1 MKKVVII
8 AAALFAFGFSNA
20 QDAKSIDKQVQFGV
34 KAGLNVSMLNG
45 GDLSVNQNSNTKSKV
60 GFHIGGLAEI
70 KLNPKFSLQPE
81 LLYSQEGGNNTYS
94 TDYSG
99 TPYNFDQDITLSKIN
114 LPVIFKYY
122 VAEGFSIEAGPQLD
136 YIMTAKSDATV
147 VVTPT
152 GGGSGGVITYNADMS
167 DDSGTIM
174 VVNGDGSTASAPFSH
189 KYGLKKMNF
198 GFDLGA
204 GYQLPSMGL
213 FFQARYTLGLT
224 DFTDNDYFM
233 AGTVTGSPTPVDARQ
248 TGSSFKNSN
257 LQISV
262 GYKF

>member
-1 MKKVVII
+1 MKKVLLIT
-8 AAALFAFGFSNA
+8 AAVFAFGFSNA
-20 QDAKSIDKQVQFGV
+20 QEVKFGV

-45 GDLSVNQNSNTKSKV
+45 GDLSVNQNSDTKSKV

-70 KLNPKFSLQPE
+70 KLNPKFSIQPE
-81 LLYSQEGGNNTYS
+81 LLYSQEGGNNTYF
-94 TDYSG
+94 TNFEG

-114 LPVIFKYY
+114 LPIIFKYY
-122 VAEGFSIEAGPQLD
+122 VVEGLSIEAGPQLD

-147 VVTPT
+147 VVTGS
-152 GGGSGGVITYNADMS
+152 GGGGVITYNADMS
-167 DDSGTIM
+167 DDAGTIM
-174 VVNGDGSTASAPFSH
+174 VVNSDGSTASAPFSH
-189 KYGLKKMNF
+189 KYGLKKLNF

-233 AGTVTGSPTPVDARQ
+233 AGTVAGSGAPVDPRQ
-248 TGSSFKNSN
+248 TGSSFKSSN

>member
-1 MKKVVII
+1 MKKVLLMT
-8 AAALFAFGFSNA
+8 AALFAFGFSNA
-20 QDAKSIDKQVQFGV
+20 QDAKSNDKQVQFGV
-34 KAGLNVSMLNG
+34 KAGLNVSMLSG
-45 GDLSVNQNSNTKSKV
+45 GDLGVNLTSDTKSKV

-70 KLNPKFSLQPE
+70 KFNDKFSIQPE

-99 TPYNFDQDITLSKIN
+99 TFYTFDQDITLSKIN
-114 LPVIFKYY
+114 LPIIFKYY
-122 VAEGFSIEAGPQLD
+122 VIEGLSIEAGPQLD
-136 YIMTAKSDATV
+136 YIMKAKSDATV
-147 VVTPT
+147 IVP
-152 GGGSGGVITYNADMS
+152 GSGQITYNTDMS
-167 DDSGTIM
+167 DNTGTIM
-174 VVNGDGSTASAPFSH
+174 VANYGGSSDSAAFSH
-189 KYGLKKMNF
+189 DYGLKKLNF

-233 AGTVTGSPTPVDARQ
+233 AGTVQGSSTPVDVRQ